1 MKEYKHLNTGNAVTL
16 EALIQSSDIGD
27 KEIVQVFAE
36 DGAFLTKGNW
46 FQDNVL
52 EYIQATGI
60 ATKPG
65 TGLTVNFRLVAE
77 TAKAVNIVER
87 VKLVKAMEFIARNI
101 NDENILINRWL
112 AGGVADGDIDYG
124 DLGVEIA
131 DVENLEYYTDD
142 ATFSDLMET
151 FLRCMAAAA
160 KSGGLYCD
168 GVVSKEAEA

>member
-1 MKEYKHLNTGNAVTL
+1 MKEYKHLNTGNAVTMG
-16 EALIQSSDIGD
+16 ALIQSSDIGD
-27 KEIVQVFAE
+27 KEIIQIFDK
-36 DGAFLTKGNW
+36 DGTFLTKGNW

-52 EYIQATGI
+52 EYTQAMGI

-65 TGLTVNFRLVAE
+65 TGLTVNFRLVGE
-77 TAKAVNIVER
+77 TAKAANIVER
-87 VKLVKAMEFIARNI
+87 IKLVKAMEFIARNI

-142 ATFSDLMET
+142 ATFADLMET
-151 FLRCMAAAA
+151 FLRCMTAAA